1 MPLNGKMLQRLKM
14 EKELPISEQLKESL
28 IAMGCVL
35 NPFGFWVVPEKVSE
49 EYTDGNKG
57 AECTTPGPKN

>member
-1 MPLNGKMLQRLKM
+1 M